1 MDCRQLWGRSS
12 RRSTAESVG
21 NLRNAGP
28 FFGSPPDEAHFDFAV
43 TARTA
48 SINQGQEFAP
58 FARDTRGHG
67 EMFEKR
73 IEARVN
79 SYAVSDLS
87 GLHAESG
94 TSGPSCD

>member
-1 MDCRQLWGRSS
+1 MDCRQLAVVAPVDGRPNPLATSA
-12 RRSTAESVG
+12 T
-21 NLRNAGP
+21 LGP
-28 FFGSPPDEAHFDFAV
+28 FFCSPPDEAHFDFAV

-79 SYAVSDLS
+79 SYAVNDLS